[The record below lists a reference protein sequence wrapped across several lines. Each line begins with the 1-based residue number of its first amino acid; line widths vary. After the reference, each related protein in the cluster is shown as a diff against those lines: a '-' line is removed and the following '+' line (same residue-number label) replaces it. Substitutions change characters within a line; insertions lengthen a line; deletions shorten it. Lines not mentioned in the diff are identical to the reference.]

1 MCDRGFEKADL
12 RNLPHVNSKMVREFI
27 RNDSRFNA
35 EEVRAVKTHK
45 WVYFNS

>member
-1 MCDRGFEKADL
+1 MGDRGFEKSDP
-12 RNLPHVNSKMVREFI
+12 RNLPHVNNEMVGEFF

-35 EEVRAVKTHK
+35 EKVRAVKTHK